1 MYSSSVSA
9 NREALWVGTR
19 HQGHGHARSRQQ
31 GRRDKE
37 GDRDWRKKQKKRV
50 MPKIAVER
58 KATQTSLCELL
69 SSCLPEFFTYYVTAA
84 VDGQS
89 VARVVQTTSHSEA
102 QTQVRS
108 GTERRK
114 TTPTNMGGGVHFYGF
129 ISTKKGTGEKKKQ
142 ACLQTECV
150 EFHIEAHLG
159 LQPHIVF

>member
-19 HQGHGHARSRQQ
+19 HQGHGDGLLARTQQTTRTQRQRR
-31 GRRDKE
+31 GRRLGEEEKE
-37 GDRDWRKKQKKRV
+37 RV

-58 KATQTSLCELL
+58 KATQTSFCELL

-89 VARVVQTTSHSEA
+89 VARAVQTTSHSEA

-114 TTPTNMGGGVHFYGF
+114 TTPTNVKKVHF
-129 ISTKKGTGEKKKQ
+129 
-142 ACLQTECV
+142 
-150 EFHIEAHLG
+150 
-159 LQPHIVF
+159 